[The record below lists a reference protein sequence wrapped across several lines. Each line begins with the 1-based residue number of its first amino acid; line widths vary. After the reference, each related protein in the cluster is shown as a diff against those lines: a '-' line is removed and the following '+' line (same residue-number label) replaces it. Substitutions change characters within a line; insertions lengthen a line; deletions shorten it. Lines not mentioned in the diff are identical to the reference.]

1 MNESILH
8 VCIILLLIGFDIEYK
23 TFLVGIK
30 NITYHKHIDEIPS
43 PADIKEILSKLLD
56 TNTGEQMPCNNLIYA
71 TNSTLSHMSFPL
83 SEHHYVRYLDPV
95 SLKKKENEL
104 KLQLAATR
112 QRIALFDDTE
122 KYVAQGPPKRNT
134 ESLEEQIILKKL
146 EDYEKAGKLKP
157 GEAKEIIESATNEEL
172 EVLLVNLAKL

>member
-1 MNESILH
+1 M
-8 VCIILLLIGFDIEYK
+8 
-23 TFLVGIK
+23 
-30 NITYHKHIDEIPS
+30 DEIPS

-112 QRIALFDDTE
+112 QRIA
-122 KYVAQGPPKRNT
+122 QGPPKRNT